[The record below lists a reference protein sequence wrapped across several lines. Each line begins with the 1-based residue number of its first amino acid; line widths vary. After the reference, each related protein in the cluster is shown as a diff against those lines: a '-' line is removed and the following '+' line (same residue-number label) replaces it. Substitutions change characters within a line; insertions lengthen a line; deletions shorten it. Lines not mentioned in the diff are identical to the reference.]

1 MDPIEA
7 KQAVNI
13 LLVDDQPA
21 KLLSYETILAD
32 LGENLIRA
40 SSGDEALGHLLKTDV
55 AVVLVDVCMPGLDG
69 FELAAMIRQHPRL
82 QRTAIILV
90 SGVLV
95 EDAHRLRGYVSGAVD
110 YVSVPIIPEILRAK
124 VSVFAERFRKTE
136 ELERLNRD
144 LEQRVAERTREIEA
158 SALRL
163 RQNEDYLRH
172 ALERAEQARAEAEA
186 ANRLKD
192 QFLGVL
198 SHELRSPLSAILGW
212 AHVLNGA
219 NVDAATLAKAVD
231 TIRRN
236 AQLQTRL
243 ISDILDVSSILAGK
257 LRLKLEAVDLKSVI
271 DTALDTLRPS
281 AEAKRV
287 QVAAELGGGA
297 ISLTG
302 DPARLQQIA
311 RNVLDNA
318 IQFAPEGGHVA
329 LRVEATKDAVKI
341 SVRDDGPGIPPEF
354 LPYVFDRFRQAD
366 SSSTRAHRGL
376 GLGLAIVKHLVELHG
391 GTVEAVNRGDRS
403 GAIFTIVLPRET
415 KGTARV
421 DVAEASLSP
430 PAAGAW
436 PNAAPR
442 LHGTRVLVVDDAA
455 DARDLFVEVLRRC
468 GAETSFAASAAEALA
483 IVERERPD
491 VVLADIEMP
500 GEDGYGLLSKIRALP
515 AERGGNVP
523 VAALTAYAT
532 AQDRADVLAAG
543 FAAYVAKP
551 VLPLDLARVV
561 ARLGKKP

>member
-1 MDPIEA
+1 MDAIEA

-219 NVDAATLAKAVD
+219 NVDSATLAKAVD

-421 DVAEASLSP
+421 DVAEAPLSP